1 MSQRRKPRLRTV
13 LGTYKER
20 HLSGKSKF
28 GQKLLKF
35 WTKISN
41 TFKKIR
47 KILGYYGFLAIGI
60 FTKFFGNFLEFGIFY
75 WLPGFLSPGFG
86 IFWVSGFKSLRF
98 RIFRNFVILNPGFG
112 IHVFFGI
119 LYPWDRDFFSWD
131 KISRQKVNSC
141 CDRFLQTRTQFFKL
155 IIIYKF
161 K

>member
-1 MSQRRKPRLRTV
+1 MSQRPKPRLRTV
-13 LGTYKER
+13 VGTDKER
-20 HLSGKSKF
+20 NLSGKSKF

-47 KILGYYGFLAIGI
+47 KILGYYAFLAIGI

-86 IFWVSGFKSLRF
+86 IFESRDFNPWDSGFFVISWFLTRDLGF
-98 RIFRNFVILNPGFG
+98 RI
-112 IHVFFGI
+112 FFGI

-131 KISRQKVNSC
+131 EISRQKSQLWL
-141 CDRFLQTRTQFFKL
+141 RPFLTDSDSIF
-155 IIIYKF
+155 
-161 K
+161 